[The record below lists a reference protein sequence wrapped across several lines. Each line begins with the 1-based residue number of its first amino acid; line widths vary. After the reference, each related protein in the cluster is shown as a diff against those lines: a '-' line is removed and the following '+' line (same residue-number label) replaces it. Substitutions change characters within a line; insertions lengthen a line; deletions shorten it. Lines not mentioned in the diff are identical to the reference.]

1 METKKQAFKKFVIEQ
16 LKDFDEWRE
25 ASPDGYAETIA
36 DEAVKLFCQPVVV
49 GRSEQLFCPECKSDV
64 VIKSFPSHN
73 RCTCFDC
80 KAEWAK

>member
-1 METKKQAFKKFVIEQ
+1 MEDKVIEVFKKYSKSVDTEYNVYNCLIEE
-16 LKDFDEWRE
+16 DW
-25 ASPDGYAETIA
+25 SNIA
-36 DEAVKLFCQPVVV
+36 QELVKLFCQPAVV